1 MKEEATEADHGV
13 RTTLQ
18 RRSRAG
24 FFLATVALLAAC
36 GGDSSP
42 DPTPTAGTAS
52 ATGEA
57 SPAVTAPATP
67 SPVASAATPAAT
79 SERPAATA
87 TPFREEFSAADLQT
101 ARILEGNFPKIDV
114 GKRSVNLAEIRPV
127 IPPDAIPAIDEPRFL
142 GLDEASE
149 WLAAEA
155 PVIAFERNGDARAY
169 PLEIMTWHE
178 IVNDVVGGEPVIV
191 TYCPLC
197 NSAIAFSRLVGG
209 EERTF
214 GVSGSLRRS
223 DLIMYDRET
232 HTLWQQLT
240 GEAIVGS
247 GTGTV
252 LEFLPAQLVSFEEF
266 RAAFADGV
274 VLSRETGYSRNYGEN
289 PYPLYDTSGNT
300 FFPVG
305 EFSNQLSVQERV
317 LTLELGGETAAFPF
331 SALSE
336 LVVIEAEV
344 GGEAV
349 VAFWQPGQ
357 VSALDE
363 AFIIGSRNVGS
374 AGAFRPVLDGE
385 RLRFEAR
392 EGAIVDVGTGSTW
405 DVLGRAVSGPLAGA
419 RLTPFVSGNHFWFA
433 WAVFQPETR
442 VILESDGDRS

>member
-1 MKEEATEADHGV
+1 M

-18 RRSRAG
+18 RRSWVG
-24 FFLATVALLAAC
+24 FFLATVALLVAC
-36 GGDSSP
+36 GSDSP
-42 DPTPTAGTAS
+42 AEQAPEAGTPA
-52 ATGEA
+52 ATAQA
-57 SPAVTAPATP
+57 SPAVTAQPTAQSTGQATP
-67 SPVASAATPAAT
+67 AAATPATTA
-79 SERPAATA
+79 ERPTATA
-87 TPFREEFSAADLQT
+87 TPPRDESDAVERQV
-101 ARILEGNFPKIDV
+101 ARILEGNFPKLDLS
-114 GKRSVNLAEIRPV
+114 KRSVNLAEIRSV

-142 GLDEASE
+142 DLAEASE
-149 WLAAEA
+149 WLSAEA

-178 IVNDVVGGEPVIV
+178 IVNDVVGGEAVIV

-197 NSAIAFSRLVGG
+197 NSAIAFSRIVNG

-223 DLIMYDRET
+223 DLIMFDRET
-232 HTLWQQLT
+232 ETLWQQLT
-240 GEAIVGS
+240 GEAIVGT

-266 RAAFADGV
+266 RAAFPDGV

-289 PYPLYDTSGNT
+289 PYPLYDTSGGT

-305 EFSNQLSVQERV
+305 EFSDQLSAMERV

-336 LVVIEAEV
+336 LVVIEAAV
-344 GGEAV
+344 GGEPV

-374 AGAFRPVLDGE
+374 AGAFSPFLEGE

-392 EGAIVDVGTGSTW
+392 DGAIVDSGTGSTW
-405 DVLGRAVSGPLAGA
+405 DVLGRAVAGPLAG
-419 RLTPFVSGNHFWFA
+419 RQLTPLVSGNHFWFA

-442 VILESDGDRS
+442 VILESDVERS

>member
-1 MKEEATEADHGV
+1 MAHAGRL

-18 RRSRAG
+18 RRTPAALLL
-24 FFLATVALLAAC
+24 LAAAALLAAC
-36 GGDSSP
+36 GGDSQP
-42 DPTPTAGTAS
+42 EPAPEAATTAATAQ
-52 ATGEA
+52 A
-57 SPAVTAPATP
+57 SPTVTPDSTPAPTSA
-67 SPVASAATPAAT
+67 AATPAAT
-79 SERPAATA
+79 AGRATA
-87 TPFREEFSAADLQT
+87 TPTPFREEFDAADLRT
-101 ARILEGNFPKIDV
+101 AQNLERNFPKIDLS
-114 GKRSVNLAEIRPV
+114 KRAVNLAEIRAV

-142 GLDEASE
+142 SLEEASD
-149 WLAAEA
+149 WLSAEA

-169 PLEIMTWHE
+169 PLEILTWHE

-197 NSAIAFSRLVGG
+197 NSAIAFSRLVDG

-240 GEAIVGS
+240 GEAIVGQH
-247 GTGTV
+247 TGAQ

-266 RAAFADGV
+266 EAAFADGA
-274 VLSRETGYSRNYGEN
+274 VLSRETGHARNYGEN
-289 PYPLYDTSGNT
+289 PYPLYDSTGRT

-305 EFSNQLSVQERV
+305 EFSDQLSAKERV
-317 LTLELGGETAAFPF
+317 LALEIAGETAAFPF
-331 SALSE
+331 SALSD

-357 VSALDE
+357 VSALDD

-374 AGAFRPVLDGE
+374 AGAFSPLLDGE
-385 RLRFEAR
+385 RLRFESR
-392 EGAIVDVGTGSTW
+392 EGAITDVGTGSTW
-405 DVLGRAVSGPLAGA
+405 DVLGRAVEGALAGSQ
-419 RLTPFVSGNHFWFA
+419 LTPLVSGNHFWFA

>member
-1 MKEEATEADHGV
+1 MAHAGRL

-18 RRSRAG
+18 RRTIAALL
-24 FFLATVALLAAC
+24 LAAAALLAAC
-36 GGDSSP
+36 GGDSQAEPATTAATAQASP
-42 DPTPTAGTAS
+42 TVTPDSTPTPTS
-52 ATGEA
+52 
-57 SPAVTAPATP
+57 V
-67 SPVASAATPAAT
+67 AATPAAT
-79 SERPAATA
+79 PAATA
-87 TPFREEFSAADLQT
+87 ERATATPTPFREEFDAADLRT
-101 ARILEGNFPKIDV
+101 AQNLERNFPKIDLS
-114 GKRSVNLAEIRPV
+114 RRAVNLAEIRSV

-142 GLDEASE
+142 TLEEASD
-149 WLAAEA
+149 WLSAEA

-169 PLEIMTWHE
+169 PLEILTWHE

-197 NSAIAFSRLVGG
+197 NSAIAFSRLVDG

-240 GEAIVGS
+240 GEAIVGQH
-247 GTGTV
+247 TGV
-252 LEFLPAQLVSFEEF
+252 QLEFLPAQLVSFEEF
-266 RAAFADGV
+266 RAAFADGA
-274 VLSRETGYSRNYGEN
+274 VLSRETGHARNYGEN
-289 PYPLYDTSGNT
+289 PYPLYDSTGRT

-305 EFSNQLSVQERV
+305 EFSDQLSAKERV
-317 LTLELGGETAAFPF
+317 LALEIAGETVAFPF
-331 SALSE
+331 SALSD

-357 VSALDE
+357 VSALDD

-374 AGAFRPVLDGE
+374 AGAFSPLLDGE
-385 RLRFEAR
+385 RLRFESR
-392 EGAIVDVGTGSTW
+392 EGAITDVATGSTW
-405 DVLGRAVSGPLAGA
+405 DVLGRAVEGALAGSQ
-419 RLTPFVSGNHFWFA
+419 LTPLVSGNHFWFA